1 LGKNETGAVAAS
13 PIWLNFMQG
22 VLDGTPMEKFSIPE
36 GIVFMRI
43 DAATGKPV
51 TPMTKKITFECFKDP
66 LFRDTL

>member
-1 LGKNETGAVAAS
+1 
-13 PIWLNFMQG
+13 
-22 VLDGTPMEKFSIPE
+22 MEKFSIPE